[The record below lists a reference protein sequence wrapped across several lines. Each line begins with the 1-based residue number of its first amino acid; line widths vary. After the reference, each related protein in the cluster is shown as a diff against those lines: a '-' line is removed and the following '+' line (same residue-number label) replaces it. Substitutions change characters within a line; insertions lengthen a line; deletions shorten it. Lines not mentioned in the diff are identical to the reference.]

1 MLSLARLRKKLKEES
16 SLDCSV
22 TKLGAIM
29 KR

>member
-16 SLDCSV
+16 EFDCSV